1 MPGWF
6 MPEKVPYAP
15 VRLFCFPHAGGGA
28 SAYRAWT
35 KDPAMGVVPVQ
46 LPGRE
51 NRMREAPLLS
61 MKEVV
66 EQAAEAVL
74 PYAGQPYAF
83 FGHSLGARVAFELAR
98 HMRREGRPLPC
109 HLFVSGSRAPE
120 IPEPSPLHELEEDEF
135 FAALSR
141 YGGTP
146 QSLLDNK
153 ELMKLF
159 LPLLRADFTVDE
171 TYVYQEEEPLPVP
184 FTAFRGSDD
193 PEATMEEM
201 EGWGR
206 HTARGF
212 SLCEIPGDHFYLT
225 HAAPLLLSGIRR
237 ALGI

>member
-1 MPGWF
+1 MALSCEPSLLIADEPTTALDVTIQAQILELIKDLKTHLETSIILITHDLGVIADVCSRIIV
-6 MPEKVPYAP
+6 MY
-15 VRLFCFPHAGGGA
+15 GG
-28 SAYRAWT
+28 
-35 KDPAMGVVPVQ
+35 
-46 LPGRE
+46 LGR
-51 NRMREAPLLS
+51 
-61 MKEVV
+61 
-66 EQAAEAVL
+66 
-74 PYAGQPYAF
+74 
-83 FGHSLGARVAFELAR
+83 
-98 HMRREGRPLPC
+98 MRREGRPLPC

-159 LPLLRADFTVDE
+159 FPLLRADFTVDE

-193 PEATMEEM
+193 PEATRKEM